1 MLKRTL
7 QKTYGDHYENQYL
20 QLIRDIIEEGSI
32 ETGRNG
38 KTCVVVGSSM
48 YFSLENNV
56 IPLLTT
62 KKVAWKT
69 CLRELLWFVRGQ
81 TNNKILTD
89 QKCNIWKGNASREF
103 LDSRGLTHL
112 REDDLGPVYGHQWRH
127 FNAKYTTCDEDYSGK
142 GVDQLQN
149 IIDLLKNPE
158 TRSSRRMVM
167 SAWNPAQL
175 DEMALP
181 PCHVMSQFNVSSDDK
196 LSCLLFQRSGDI
208 GLGVPFNIASYA
220 MLTHILATHCNLQPN
235 KLIHVI
241 GDAHIYED
249 HIESLK
255 KQIVRPHYNMPEIF
269 INKKDHIDD
278 YEFDDIKIENYK
290 YHPSIKMKM
299 IA

>member
-1 MLKRTL
+1 MSFLKILPPDVQYRVL
-7 QKTYGDHYENQYL
+7 VKKILKYGDFKY
-20 QLIRDIIEEGSI
+20 
-32 ETGRNG
+32 GRNG
-38 KTCVVVGSSM
+38 NTISSFGNKM
-48 YFSLENNV
+48 TFCLRNNKV
-56 IPLLTT
+56 PFLST
-62 KKVAWKT
+62 KKLAWKS
-69 CLRELLWFVRGQ
+69 CLRELLWFMKGSTDNR
-81 TNNKILTD
+81 ILT
-89 QKCNIWKGNASREF
+89 KNNVRIWNGNADKKF
-103 LDSRGLTHL
+103 LEKRGL
-112 REDDLGPVYGHQWRH
+112 DYSIDGDLGPIYGHQWR
-127 FNAKYTTCDEDYSGK
+127 FFDAEYVDCETNYNGK
-142 GVDQLQN
+142 GIDQLNN
-149 IIDLLKNPE
+149 IVNSLNDVND
-158 TRSSRRMVM
+158 RYSRRLIL
-167 SAWNPAQL
+167 SAWNPKQL

-181 PCHVMSQFNVSSDDK
+181 PCHVMSQFNVSSDNK

>member
-1 MLKRTL
+1 MSFLKILPPDVQYRVL
-7 QKTYGDHYENQYL
+7 VKKILKYGDFKY
-20 QLIRDIIEEGSI
+20 
-32 ETGRNG
+32 GRNG
-38 KTCVVVGSSM
+38 NTISSFGNKM
-48 YFSLENNV
+48 TFCLRNNKV
-56 IPLLTT
+56 PFLST
-62 KKVAWKT
+62 KKLAWKS
-69 CLRELLWFVRGQ
+69 CLRELLWFMKGSTDNR
-81 TNNKILTD
+81 ILT
-89 QKCNIWKGNASREF
+89 KNNVRIWNGNADKKF
-103 LDSRGLTHL
+103 LEKRGL
-112 REDDLGPVYGHQWRH
+112 DYSIDGDLGPIYGHQWR
-127 FNAKYTTCDEDYSGK
+127 FFDAEYVDCETNYNGK
-142 GVDQLQN
+142 GIDQLNN
-149 IIDLLKNPE
+149 IVNSLNDVND
-158 TRSSRRMVM
+158 RYSRRLIL
-167 SAWNPAQL
+167 SAWNPKQL

-278 YEFDDIKIENYK
+278 YEFDDIKIKNYK

>member
-1 MLKRTL
+1 MSFLKILPPDVQYRVL
-7 QKTYGDHYENQYL
+7 VKKVLKYGDFKY
-20 QLIRDIIEEGSI
+20 
-32 ETGRNG
+32 GRNG
-38 KTCVVVGSSM
+38 NTISSFGNKM
-48 YFSLENNV
+48 TFCLRNNKV
-56 IPLLTT
+56 PFLST
-62 KKVAWKT
+62 KKLAWKS
-69 CLRELLWFVRGQ
+69 CLRELLWFMKGSTDNR
-81 TNNKILTD
+81 ILT
-89 QKCNIWKGNASREF
+89 KNNVRIWDGNADKNF
-103 LDSRGLTHL
+103 LKKRGL
-112 REDDLGPVYGHQWRH
+112 DYSIDGDLGPIYGHQWR
-127 FNAKYTTCDEDYSGK
+127 FFDAEYVDCETNYNGK
-142 GVDQLQN
+142 GIDQLNN
-149 IIDLLKNPE
+149 IVNSLNDVND
-158 TRSSRRMVM
+158 RYSRRLIL
-167 SAWNPAQL
+167 SAWNPKQL

>member
-1 MLKRTL
+1 MSFLKILPPDVQYRVL
-7 QKTYGDHYENQYL
+7 VKKILKYGDFKY
-20 QLIRDIIEEGSI
+20 
-32 ETGRNG
+32 GRNG
-38 KTCVVVGSSM
+38 NTLSSFGNKM
-48 YFSLENNV
+48 TFCLRNNKV
-56 IPLLTT
+56 PFLST
-62 KKVAWKT
+62 KKLAWKS
-69 CLRELLWFVRGQ
+69 CLRELLWFMKGSTDNR
-81 TNNKILTD
+81 ILT
-89 QKCNIWKGNASREF
+89 KNNVRIWNGNADKKF
-103 LDSRGLTHL
+103 LEKRGL
-112 REDDLGPVYGHQWRH
+112 DYSIDGDLGPIYGHQWR
-127 FNAKYTTCDEDYSGK
+127 FFDAEYVDCETNYNGK
-142 GVDQLQN
+142 GIDQLNN
-149 IIDLLKNPE
+149 IVNSLNDVND
-158 TRSSRRMVM
+158 RYSRRLIL
-167 SAWNPAQL
+167 SAWNPKQL

-181 PCHVMSQFNVSSDDK
+181 PCHVMSQFNVSSDNK